1 MKVVQF
7 LDSDRDIDG
16 EAASVATWSIRKNG
30 SLPTD
35 TQYILYTVNERHFNN
50 PIVNA
55 VFDVIEETVAGG
67 DKVAIPGFGT
77 FERKYKEARTVR
89 NPQTGENMMSEA
101 KNVPVFK
108 FGKEFKEKVK

>member
-1 MKVVQF
+1 MTKSE
-7 LDSDRDIDG
+7 LIN
-16 EAASVATWSIRKNG
+16 EIATK
-30 SLPTD
+30 TD
-35 TQYILYTVNERHFNN
+35 TPKTKATD
-50 PIVNA
+50 IVNA

-108 FGKEFKEKVK
+108 FGKEFKEKVKWKT

>member
-1 MKVVQF
+1 MTKSE
-7 LDSDRDIDG
+7 LIN
-16 EAASVATWSIRKNG
+16 AIATK
-30 SLPTD
+30 TD
-35 TQYILYTVNERHFNN
+35 TPKTKATD
-50 PIVNA
+50 IVNA

-67 DKVAIPGFGT
+67 DKVAIPSFGT

>member
-1 MKVVQF
+1 MTKSE
-7 LDSDRDIDG
+7 LIN
-16 EAASVATWSIRKNG
+16 AIATK
-30 SLPTD
+30 TD
-35 TQYILYTVNERHFNN
+35 TPKTKATD
-50 PIVNA
+50 IVNA

>member
-1 MKVVQF
+1 MTKSE
-7 LDSDRDIDG
+7 LIN
-16 EAASVATWSIRKNG
+16 AIATK
-30 SLPTD
+30 TD
-35 TQYILYTVNERHFNN
+35 TPKTKATD
-50 PIVNA
+50 IVNA
-55 VFDVIEETVAGG
+55 VFDVIEETVACG

>member
-1 MKVVQF
+1 MTK
-7 LDSDRDIDG
+7 SDLINTI
-16 EAASVATWSIRKNG
+16 ATK
-30 SLPTD
+30 TD
-35 TQYILYTVNERHFNN
+35 TPKTKATD
-50 PIVNA
+50 IVNA